1 MIKPITFQGA
11 VNFKASLYALEI
23 RSRFIDQANAN
34 GYFKNYG
41 QELAMINSSPTTI
54 TIGTGAF
61 CVQGRMAEVTSQ
73 EVINIDYSS
82 NMGGHELLNNVGYVI
97 AKIQTYQL
105 NSENNCSF
113 LVRIG
118 SSFSS
123 LNLGLT
129 QMDTYSY
136 DSDSANK
143 IYELPI
149 YSFEI
154 DAATG
159 ELANITKLIQ
169 PIDDYNKV
177 YQLMQSMQTLVEAI
191 QEVANN
197 ANELS
202 SNAESLATEANE
214 IALTAGANSVEAKNS
229 AATAVA
235 VANEAKSKV
244 DELGDQIV
252 EKQGTKVVKNGQYL
266 TTYSVDNNLTTEDTI
281 RISGGNSVK

>member
-34 GYFKNYG
+34 GFFKNYG

-82 NMGGHELLNNVGYVI
+82 NMGGHELVNNVGYVI

-123 LNLGLT
+123 LNSGLT

-154 DAATG
+154 DVATG

-202 SNAESLATEANE
+202 INAESLATEANE
-214 IALTAGANSVEAKNS
+214 IALTAGVNSLDAKNS
-229 AATAVA
+229 ATTAVA

-266 TTYSVDNNLTTEDTI
+266 TTYSVDNNLTTADTI
-281 RISGGNSVK
+281 RIFGGNSVK

>member
-41 QELAMINSSPTTI
+41 QEIAMMNSSPTSI

-61 CVQGRMAEVTSQ
+61 CVQGRMAEITSQ
-73 EVINIDYSS
+73 EVLTIDYSNNS
-82 NMGGHELLNNVGYVI
+82 GQHEILYNVGYVV

-113 LVRIG
+113 EVRLG

-123 LNLGLT
+123 LNAGLT
-129 QMDTYSY
+129 QMDTYAY
-136 DSDSANK
+136 DSDNVNK

-154 DAATG
+154 NQATG
-159 ELANITKLIQ
+159 ELTNITKLIQ

-177 YQLMQSMQTLVEAI
+177 YQLMQTMQTLVTAI
-191 QEVANN
+191 QEVANS
-197 ANELS
+197 AMEFS
-202 SNAESLATEANE
+202 TNAESLAEEANE

-229 AATAVA
+229 ATTAVA

-244 DELGDQIV
+244 DELGVQVV
-252 EKQGTKVVKNGQYL
+252 EKQGTKVTKDGQYL
-266 TTYSVDNNLTTEDTI
+266 TTYNVDNNLTTTDVI
-281 RISGGNSVK
+281 RIHGGNSVK

>member
-41 QELAMINSSPTTI
+41 QELAMINSSPSTI

-73 EVINIDYSS
+73 EVLTIDYSQ
-82 NMGGHELLNNVGYVI
+82 NNGIHELMYNVGYVL

-113 LVRIG
+113 EVKLG
-118 SSFSS
+118 TSFYS
-123 LNLGLT
+123 LNAGLT
-129 QMDTYSY
+129 QMDTYAY
-136 DSDSANK
+136 DSDNVNK

-154 DAATG
+154 NQATG
-159 ELANITKLIQ
+159 ELTNITKLIQ

-177 YQLMQSMQTLVEAI
+177 YQLMQTMQTLVEAI
-191 QEVANN
+191 QEVANS
-197 ANELS
+197 AMELS
-202 SNAESLATEANE
+202 TNAENLAEEANE

-229 AATAVA
+229 ATTAVA
-235 VANEAKSKV
+235 VANEAKFKV
-244 DELGDQIV
+244 DELGVQVV
-252 EKQGTKVVKNGQYL
+252 EKQGTKVTKDGQYL
-266 TTYSVDNNLTTEDTI
+266 TTYNVDNNLTTTDVI
-281 RISGGNSVK
+281 RIHGGNSVK

>member
-34 GYFKNYG
+34 GFFKNYG

-82 NMGGHELLNNVGYVI
+82 NMGGHELVNNVGYVI

-123 LNLGLT
+123 LNSGLT

-154 DAATG
+154 DVATG

-202 SNAESLATEANE
+202 INAESLATEANE
-214 IALTAGANSVEAKNS
+214 IALTAGVNSLDAKNS
-229 AATAVA
+229 ATTAVA

-244 DELGDQIV
+244 DELGVQVV
-252 EKQGTKVVKNGQYL
+252 EKQGTKVTKDGQYL
-266 TTYSVDNNLTTEDTI
+266 TTYNVDNNLTTTDVI
-281 RISGGNSVK
+281 RIHGGNSVK